1 MSKKQIFS
9 WIGALV
15 LMSSISLSALSQQST
30 EQDPFNGRLFAP
42 NIVLENQND
51 LELTDSQLQQ
61 IRELV
66 ISTQTTVTEH
76 QWDMREAYR
85 EVMTELDQTTIDEAA
100 VAERIQLV
108 LETENKVKLAQMS
121 MLIRLRN
128 LLTEEQVALLR
139 ERASGME

>member
-1 MSKKQIFS
+1 MNKIRK
-9 WIGALV
+9 LV
-15 LMSSISLSALSQQST
+15 LISAMTLICTMSPSAFAQQNANP
-30 EQDPFNGRLFAP
+30 DPFNGRLFAP
-42 NIVLENQND
+42 NIILEKQNE
-51 LELTDSQLQQ
+51 LGLTDEQLQQ

-85 EVMTELDQTTIDEAA
+85 DVMADLDAATIDESV
-100 VAERIQLV
+100 VAGKIQLV

-128 LLTEEQVALLR
+128 LLTEEQVARLR
-139 ERASGME
+139 EGSE